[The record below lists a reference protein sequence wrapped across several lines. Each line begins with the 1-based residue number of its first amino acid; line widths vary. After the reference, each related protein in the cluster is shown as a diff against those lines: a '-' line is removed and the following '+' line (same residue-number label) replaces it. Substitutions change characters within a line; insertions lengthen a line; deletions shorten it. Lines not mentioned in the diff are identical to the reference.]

1 MNVWEFPI
9 SGSYL
14 DGSYRV
20 QADIEEERSQI
31 VQSKGSVRESVLA
44 KKIES

>member
-1 MNVWEFPI
+1 MGFPI

-31 VQSKGSVRESVLA
+31 VQNKESVLESVLA
-44 KKIES
+44 KKIEG